1 MRLIYSLAL
10 IAFSGISLCGIFTLP
25 VKAFLQDAPA
35 KAIPHNNNSSEAR
48 KRAQLA
54 PVKRIVVI
62 PPFFGTE
69 TLSKAAKPGNANKNA
84 DATAKVE
91 TVTTSQSMPARKDDD
106 AQTRN
111 APGNGTSTPSL
122 GQYVSNL
129 RKLQEDARRVL
140 PERLMRRAGFTVV
153 PEEEVSATLKTL
165 QLTPEKMFENSGRI
179 KGSKF
184 PMPRA
189 EAVRSMSEALHADA
203 VVLGVLDEP
212 RRANGKY
219 FFDPLSGFSYEP
231 GHVEAHGGF
240 YLMMPEGTE
249 ALHGYMRVLNPLSKA
264 VGRDFILPDWI
275 DAQNLM
281 IENLMDEWTYYTP
294 RFIPKK

>member
-1 MRLIYSLAL
+1 MRYIDILAA
-10 IAFSGISLCGIFTLP
+10 IAFIGMHVCGMFML
-25 VKAFLQDAPA
+25 PA
-35 KAIPHNNNSSEAR
+35 KAIRRDTPAKVVPHPTNEAR

-54 PVKRIVVI
+54 HVRRIVVI

-69 TLSKAAKPGNANKNA
+69 TLSKAAKPGNENK
-84 DATAKVE
+84 
-91 TVTTSQSMPARKDDD
+91 TSPISASDSTSPAQSNSSRKDNNEP
-106 AQTRN
+106 AEN
-111 APGNGTSTPSL
+111 SVGSGTSNPNL
-122 GQYVSNL
+122 RQYTIYL
-129 RKLQEDARRVL
+129 RKLQEDARKVL
-140 PERLMRRAGFTVV
+140 PERLTKRARFEVV
-153 PEEEVSATLKTL
+153 PEEEVTAALKTL
-165 QLTPEKMFENSGRI
+165 QLTPETMFENKGRI

-184 PMPRA
+184 PLPRA
-189 EAVRSMSEALHADA
+189 EAIRSVSEALHADA

-240 YLMMPEGTE
+240 YLMLPEGTE

-264 VGRDFILPDWI
+264 GGRDFILPDWI

-294 RFIPKK
+294 KIAGPTP